1 MHTIPVDSENKAMS
15 LNVFSFQR
23 PHHMSFHMSWIG
35 FFISFVSTFAAA
47 PMVPVIRE
55 DLNMTKPDLGNAAL
69 ASITGTIICRVIMG
83 TFVDIVGPRIGLGMI
98 LLVTAPFCFAM
109 PFVSTASGF
118 LICRLGIG
126 LGLATFV
133 ACQFWMSVMFNGKC
147 VGIANA
153 TAAGWGNLGG
163 GVTQFVMPL
172 VYAGMLK
179 ATEERAFTAW
189 RWAYIVPGLAHLLGG
204 MAVMFLGQD
213 LPDGNYKLM
222 HTSGALEKKSA
233 FQVNMIGMKNY
244 RMWCMVATYGFCFG
258 VELTMN
264 NIVASYL
271 YDQFDVDLAIA
282 GVLASCYGLMNI
294 FARSI
299 GGLASDWASK
309 RFGMRG
315 RLWCL
320 WLWQTIEGVMCI
332 FMALAKDDLATT
344 IAMMVLFSICVQASE
359 GASYGIVPYITRRAL
374 GVASGFI
381 GAGGNAGS
389 TICIALF
396 FTSDSIETYEG
407 IMYMGITI
415 IAVTLLVIP
424 IHFPMW
430 GSMFLG
436 PNDSTE
442 EDYYI
447 KNDFSAEEIKQ
458 GLAAPVQ
465 KFCNNA
471 HMERPPSKR
480 TGSESA

>member
-1 MHTIPVDSENKAMS
+1 
-15 LNVFSFQR
+15 
-23 PHHMSFHMSWIG
+23 
-35 FFISFVSTFAAA
+35 
-47 PMVPVIRE
+47 
-55 DLNMTKPDLGNAAL
+55 
-69 ASITGTIICRVIMG
+69 
-83 TFVDIVGPRIGLGMI
+83 
-98 LLVTAPFCFAM
+98 
-109 PFVSTASGF
+109 
-118 LICRLGIG
+118 
-126 LGLATFV
+126 
-133 ACQFWMSVMFNGKC
+133 
-147 VGIANA
+147 
-153 TAAGWGNLGG
+153 
-163 GVTQFVMPL
+163 
-172 VYAGMLK
+172 
-179 ATEERAFTAW
+179 
-189 RWAYIVPGLAHLLGG
+189 
-204 MAVMFLGQD
+204 
-213 LPDGNYKLM
+213 
-222 HTSGALEKKSA
+222 
-233 FQVNMIGMKNY
+233 
-244 RMWCMVATYGFCFG
+244 
-258 VELTMN
+258 
-264 NIVASYL
+264 
-271 YDQFDVDLAIA
+271 
-282 GVLASCYGLMNI
+282 MNI

-320 WLWQTIEGVMCI
+320 WLWQTIEGVICI

>member
-1 MHTIPVDSENKAMS
+1 
-15 LNVFSFQR
+15 
-23 PHHMSFHMSWIG
+23 
-35 FFISFVSTFAAA
+35 
-47 PMVPVIRE
+47 
-55 DLNMTKPDLGNAAL
+55 
-69 ASITGTIICRVIMG
+69 MG
-83 TFVDIVGPRIGLGMI
+83 
-98 LLVTAPFCFAM
+98 
-109 PFVSTASGF
+109 
-118 LICRLGIG
+118 
-126 LGLATFV
+126 
-133 ACQFWMSVMFNGKC
+133 
-147 VGIANA
+147 
-153 TAAGWGNLGG
+153 AAGWGNLGG

-258 VELTMN
+258 V
-264 NIVASYL
+264 
-271 YDQFDVDLAIA
+271 DLAIA

-344 IAMMVLFSICVQASE
+344 
-359 GASYGIVPYITRRAL
+359 
-374 GVASGFI
+374 
-381 GAGGNAGS
+381 
-389 TICIALF
+389 
-396 FTSDSIETYEG
+396 
-407 IMYMGITI
+407 
-415 IAVTLLVIP
+415 
-424 IHFPMW
+424 
-430 GSMFLG
+430 
-436 PNDSTE
+436 
-442 EDYYI
+442 
-447 KNDFSAEEIKQ
+447 
-458 GLAAPVQ
+458 
-465 KFCNNA
+465 
-471 HMERPPSKR
+471 
-480 TGSESA
+480 